1 MFPQCPVP
9 RVERRPW
16 STSRTRAPASS
27 AGGDPLAQYPDDL
40 PRWREAARIASRAR
54 DLGLRLTVPGA
65 LRREVA
71 DAVESYIRGEGA
83 LPAFPVNLSRNME
96 AAHYT
101 PSPDDTV
108 RFEAGDLVKVDV
120 GAHLDGAIA
129 DTADTV
135 EVGGGH
141 RYDNLVRA
149 AREGVRAGIAR
160 VRPGVAVD
168 ELSRA
173 IAEAIW
179 ARGLKP
185 IVDLTGHSIERYLLH
200 AGKSIPNVPGHSDAT
215 LVEGEIIAIEPF
227 ATNGVGS
234 IENGPF
240 GNILRFRRDPGGA
253 DPVLAKLYDRFRTL
267 PFATRWAATP
277 EEREA
282 LQRARRTLQSY
293 PVFVE
298 RGRGWVAQAE
308 HTVLVGPDGADVL
321 SAPTPG
327 A

>member
-1 MFPQCPVP
+1 V
-9 RVERRPW
+9 
-16 STSRTRAPASS
+16 AS
-27 AGGDPLAQYPDDL
+27 L
-40 PRWREAARIASRAR
+40 AR
-54 DLGLRLTVPGA
+54 DLGVRLTIPGA
-65 LRREVA
+65 RRRDVA
-71 DAVESYIRGEGA
+71 DAIESFIRNEGA
-83 LPAFPVNLSRNME
+83 QPAFPVNLSTNTE

-101 PSPDDTV
+101 PSPEDEV
-108 RFEAGDLVKVDV
+108 RFAAGDLVKVDV

-135 EVGGGH
+135 EVGGSH
-141 RYDNLVRA
+141 RHDNLVRA
-149 AREGVRAGIAR
+149 AREGVRAGIAH
-160 VRPGVAVD
+160 VRPGVPVD

-173 IAEAIW
+173 IAEAIR

-240 GNILRFRRDPGGA
+240 GNILRFRKDPGPS
-253 DPVLAKLYDRFRTL
+253 DPGLAALYERFRTL
-267 PFATRWAATP
+267 PFATRWAASP
-277 EEREA
+277 EERAA
-282 LQRARRTLQSY
+282 LQRARRILQSY

-308 HTVLVGPDGADVL
+308 HTVLVAAEGAEVL
-321 SAPTPG
+321 SAPTG
-327 A
+327 GG